1 MLIPLCTYRLRLLNE
16 SVLVCAAGMGY
27 LGAALATAISFW
39 LQFLTLLVYILFLK
53 VHKYSLCTAWQ
64 KAEGV

>member
-1 MLIPLCTYRLRLLNE
+1 MSLGMCRLLLLNE
-16 SVLVCAAGMGY
+16 SVFVRAAGMGY

-53 VHKYSLCTAWQ
+53 VHKYSHCTARQ
-64 KAEGV
+64 KAKRV